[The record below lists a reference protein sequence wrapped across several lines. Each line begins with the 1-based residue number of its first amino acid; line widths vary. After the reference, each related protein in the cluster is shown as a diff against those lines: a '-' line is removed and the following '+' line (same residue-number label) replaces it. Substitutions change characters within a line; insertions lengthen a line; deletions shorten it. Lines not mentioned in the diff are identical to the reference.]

1 LSAHIGSIDIQDA
14 QGTNMTSLLPKSA
27 SFAALLAVAPLLSGT
42 AAFAVPAGGY
52 GDLVEDVAPAVV
64 FIEVTGAVQ
73 NAQALPEG
81 MPPALLERFGRQMP
95 DPQPQNGLGSGFIVS
110 QDGQIVTNHHVIS
123 GAQSV
128 QVTLADGTTYA
139 AEIIG
144 SDPATDI
151 ALLRITADVDL
162 PFVTFGSSEEMRVGD
177 EVVAMGSPFGLSA
190 TVTSGILSG
199 KARDINSGPYDAFL
213 QTDAAINRGNS
224 GGPLFNNAGEVIGVN
239 TAILSPGGG
248 SVGIGFAVPSDMV
261 RDIVADLS
269 DDGRVTRGWLGVQI
283 RPMSAEVAQ
292 VLGYDGAMGA
302 VIEAVSPDSPAAAA
316 GLEAG
321 DIVLRFG
328 DRQIKELRDLTG
340 AVAATDPDAV
350 ARIAILRRGQEMTLD
365 VVIGTLAPQ
374 KA

>member
-1 LSAHIGSIDIQDA
+1 
-14 QGTNMTSLLPKSA
+14 MTSLLPKSA